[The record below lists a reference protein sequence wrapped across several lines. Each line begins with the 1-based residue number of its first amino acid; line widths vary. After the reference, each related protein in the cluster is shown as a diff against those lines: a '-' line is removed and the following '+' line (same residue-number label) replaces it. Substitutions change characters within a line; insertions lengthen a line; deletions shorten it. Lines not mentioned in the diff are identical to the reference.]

1 MLTDK
6 FCIVVNMKHLTL
18 SVVAFILLAVVGC
31 TFAFRHS
38 NYNNGFNFPSENVN
52 KIKKGK
58 TTANELIQMFGGPLT
73 KFEVSENEEVWNYS
87 YSTGIQ
93 IVEKGFLT
101 DTAQATGQHMRLNIL
116 LKNGT
121 VTDFS
126 YTEDSIPLDSSE
138 AK

>member
-1 MLTDK
+1 
-6 FCIVVNMKHLTL
+6 MKHLTL
-18 SVVAFILLAVVGC
+18 SVVAFVLLAVFGC

-38 NYNNGFNFPSENVN
+38 DYNNGFNFPSENVN

-73 KFEVSENEEVWNYS
+73 RFEVSENEEVWNYS

-93 IVEKGFLT
+93 IVEKSFLT
-101 DTAQATGQHMRLNIL
+101 DTTQATGQHRRLNIL